1 MNEVLPG
8 QIITYETRRESHET
22 VDKEK
27 RYRQIECILS
37 RYPNGLTAKEIAVE
51 MKNLGYTNNDDRNN
65 AAPRLT
71 ELMYIGKVIPLDIK
85 RICKYT
91 GKTVTVYKLKEEPRQ
106 LNIFDEEVI
115 V

>member
-1 MNEVLPG
+1 MEILPG
-8 QIITYETRRESHET
+8 QIITYETRRESFDK

-27 RYRQIECILS
+27 RYRQIEYILS
-37 RYPNGLTAKEIAVE
+37 RYTNGLTAKEIAVV
-51 MKNLGYTNNDDRNN
+51 MKKLNYTNNDDRNN

-71 ELMYIGKVIPLDIK
+71 ELMYLGRVIPLDIK

-91 GKTVTVYKLKEEPRQ
+91 GKSVTVYKLNEEPRQ

-115 V
+115 I